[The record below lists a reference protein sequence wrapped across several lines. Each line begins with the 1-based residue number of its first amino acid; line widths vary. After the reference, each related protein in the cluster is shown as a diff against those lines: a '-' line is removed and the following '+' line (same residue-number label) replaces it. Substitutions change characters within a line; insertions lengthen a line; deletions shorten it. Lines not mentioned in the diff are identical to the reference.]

1 MGKYEWQSQHAG
13 INSCSHGFKPCVGF
27 IQALSEFFSSLDC
40 TAVVFFIEGLIPLS
54 SARLNG
60 IYWRSKKS
68 VTGAGRWISN
78 EAFDGAQARKSGMKN
93 WSIIEWDAVGSISRL
108 FGPPYSWK
116 HLAFFVDAGG
126 GGRFIIQQLKRN
138 HFSTSPMHL
147 GWCWRGALFDSRSE
161 KIKVQNKFKLLFC

>member
-126 GGRFIIQQLKRN
+126 GVVSSFSSLKGTIFLLLLCISAGVEGAR
-138 HFSTSPMHL
+138 FSTV
-147 GWCWRGALFDSRSE
+147 E
-161 KIKVQNKFKLLFC
+161 VKK